1 METTIIILTVINVI
15 IVALVILRVG
25 TVLLNR
31 IDNLANHLSNSL
43 RHNLSNLDIAAQLRG
58 SDTSNTLI
66 KMTKHLDSISATI
79 QTLSENV
86 NSITI
91 DIKNITTKRS
101 ATNVALDNLTKD
113 ISDINSRTANMAAD
127 ILGQYK
133 IIVYNNDFLNNS
145 YPTIN
150 DISERVSTHSKYL
163 EAITR
168 STIINNRKLD
178 DVVDF
183 INDFKA
189 AAKDLAS
196 KASEASNEGQ
206 PYEVVA
212 GGTIIDFIDSKSI
225 REDKDDR
232 DVDNDSDDAKA
243 KEEKWL
249 TNEFLDNLEYVTTS
263 NPRGNCKNCALSL
276 VCNDPELR
284 DEVAKSEDVRI
295 RTRGIIR
302 GCLNVNGYYIKKDK
316 EKSSADKAKELR
328 KKLKAK
334 AKSDRNG
341 SAESNNS

>member
-1 METTIIILTVINVI
+1 METTIIILTVINI
-15 IVALVILRVG
+15 TIVALVTLRVG

-31 IDNLANHLSNSL
+31 IDNLSDSL
-43 RHNLSNLDIAAQLRG
+43 RHSLSNLATEVRLRG
-58 SDTSNTLI
+58 SDTGNTLI
-66 KMTKHLDSISATI
+66 KMTKHLDSISATV

-86 NSITI
+86 DSITI
-91 DIKNITTKRS
+91 DIKNITTKPS
-101 ATNVALDNLTKD
+101 ATNIALDNLTRD

-127 ILGQYK
+127 ILKQYK

-150 DISERVSTHSKYL
+150 DISEHVGTHSKSL

-206 PYEVVA
+206 AYAVVA
-212 GGTIIDFIDSKSI
+212 GGTIIDVIDTKSI

-232 DVDNDSDDAKA
+232 DADNDSDAAKA

-249 TNEFLDNLEYVTTS
+249 TNEFLDNLEYVATP
-263 NPRGNCKNCALSL
+263 NQRGSCRNCVLL
-276 VCNDPELR
+276 PVCNDYGLM
-284 DEVAKSEDVRI
+284 DKVVKSEDVRMRTWDIVI
-295 RTRGIIR
+295 R
-302 GCLNVNGYYIKKDK
+302 CLDVNGYYIKKDK
-316 EKSSADKAKELR
+316 EKSNADKAKELR
-328 KKLKAK
+328 KKLKTK

-341 SAESNNS
+341 SAESNNK

>member
-1 METTIIILTVINVI
+1 METTIIILTVINIV
-15 IVALVILRVG
+15 IVAILILRVD

-31 IDNLANHLSNSL
+31 IDSLSNRL
-43 RHNLSNLDIAAQLRG
+43 RHNLSNLTTEVRLRG

-86 NSITI
+86 DSITI
-91 DIKNITTKRS
+91 DIKNLTIKQS
-101 ATNVALDNLTKD
+101 ATNIALDNLTKD
-113 ISDINSRTANMAAD
+113 VS
-127 ILGQYK
+127 L
-133 IIVYNNDFLNNS
+133 NDT
-145 YPTIN
+145 YPTII
-150 DISERVSTHSKYL
+150 DISEHVDTHSKSL
-163 EAITR
+163 EAITK

-196 KASEASNEGQ
+196 KASEASDEGQ
-206 PYEVVA
+206 TYAVVA
-212 GGTIIDFIDSKSI
+212 GGTIIDVIDTKSV
-225 REDKDDR
+225 RDDR
-232 DVDNDSDDAKA
+232 DADNDSDAAKA

-249 TNEFLDNLEYVTTS
+249 TNEFLDNLEYISTL
-263 NPRGNCKNCALSL
+263 NPRRNCRNCALSL

-295 RTRGIIR
+295 RTRDIVR
-302 GCLNVNGYYIKKDK
+302 RCLNVNGYYITKDK

-328 KKLKAK
+328 KKLKTK

>member
-1 METTIIILTVINVI
+1 METTIIILTVISI
-15 IVALVILRVG
+15 TIVAILILRVG
-25 TVLLNR
+25 RVLQIR
-31 IDNLANHLSNSL
+31 IDNLAN
-43 RHNLSNLDIAAQLRG
+43 NLSSGLKYNLTNLAKAVQFIG
-58 SDTSNTLI
+58 SDTNDTNDTLS
-66 KMTKHLDSISATI
+66 KMIKHLDSISATI

-86 NSITI
+86 NSIAT
-91 DIKNITTKRS
+91 DIKDLTIKQS
-101 ATNVALDNLTKD
+101 ATNIALDDLTRD
-113 ISDINSRTANMAAD
+113 INYINSRTYNTAAD
-127 ILGQYK
+127 ILDQYK
-133 IIVYNNDFLNNS
+133 VIVDNKDSL
-145 YPTIN
+145 
-150 DISERVSTHSKYL
+150 STHSKSL
-163 EAITR
+163 EAITK

-196 KASEASNEGQ
+196 KASEASDEGQ
-206 PYEVVA
+206 VYAVVA
-212 GGTIIDFIDSKSI
+212 GGTIIDVIDAKSI

-232 DVDNDSDDAKA
+232 DADNDSDAVKA

-249 TNEFLDNLEYVTTS
+249 TNEFLDNLEYVATS

-284 DEVAKSEDVRI
+284 DEVAKSEDVRM

-328 KKLKAK
+328 KKLKTK